1 MKRTVILN
9 LIVGILFLCSCELDN
24 YATPDIILEGKV
36 VDVSTGETIQTRQ
49 PDGIKIRLIDEGIIS
64 PVPYD
69 FWAKSDGTFRNTR
82 IFAAK
87 YKVLALQGPF
97 EESSVAEVS
106 LDLTKNQNIIIKA
119 EPFVRLTNVNIIK
132 SGDGIKATYKISPTT
147 SPKIIQRSM
156 LICYTSPILHENTN
170 GKLSSA
176 INILSGMTNADIVTK
191 EFTDEIKNL
200 QAGKTYYAR
209 VAVLAAN
216 SLNRYNYSAII
227 KIIL

>member
-1 MKRTVILN
+1 
-9 LIVGILFLCSCELDN
+9 
-24 YATPDIILEGKV
+24 
-36 VDVSTGETIQTRQ
+36 
-49 PDGIKIRLIDEGIIS
+49 
-64 PVPYD
+64 
-69 FWAKSDGTFRNTR
+69 
-82 IFAAK
+82 
-87 YKVLALQGPF
+87 
-97 EESSVAEVS
+97 
-106 LDLTKNQNIIIKA
+106 
-119 EPFVRLTNVNIIK
+119 
-132 SGDGIKATYKISPTT
+132 
-147 SPKIIQRSM
+147 M